1 MNLNR
6 KMTIRLSDAGYER
19 LVNYAQANGLVLGH
33 AVREVLMSFLD
44 VLERNAFES
53 KEIAQTK
60 L

>member
-19 LVNYAQANGLVLGH
+19 LVKYAQANGLVLGH

-53 KEIAQTK
+53 EEIVQTK